1 MAYTTDLTQKEY
13 QILQPLLPV
22 KSITRPPIWTKH
34 QILNGIFYQL
44 VNGCR
49 WIDLPKD
56 LPPYS
61 TVFYYYNRWKKRDV
75 WDLISQQIFIHSR
88 VEKGKKRSAN
98 TVVVRLSSRR

>member
-44 VNGCR
+44 VNGCQSGCGNR
-49 WIDLPKD
+49 LEQVQTSTLADGLIYQRTYHHTQQ
-56 LPPYS
+56 YS
-61 TVFYYYNRWKKRDV
+61 TITTSGRKMVSG
-75 WDLISQQIFIHSR
+75 I
-88 VEKGKKRSAN
+88 
-98 TVVVRLSSRR
+98 